1 MKRLKSYLNRGRT
14 EWTDER
20 GVALVMTMLI
30 LLMLT
35 FIGMATISTSSTELS
50 LSANYRR
57 SREAFHAASAAI
69 EYALL
74 DNRNFVV
81 PATGPG
87 TLTVAGG
94 FPGDV
99 DLMEG
104 DTTATGSVTFLGSG
118 PPPAGSKMG
127 MDWEANYFA
136 IDTTGKGSLGSTD
149 QQELAMDKI
158 VPAPT
163 GG

>member
-1 MKRLKSYLNRGRT
+1 MNRLKSYLNGGRAGL
-14 EWTDER
+14 TDER

-57 SREAFHAASAAI
+57 SREAFHAASGAI

-74 DNRNFVV
+74 DTRNFVV

-87 TLTVAGG
+87 TPTLPGG

-99 DLMEG
+99 NLTVG
-104 DTTATGSVTFLGSG
+104 DTTATGLVTFLGSG

-127 MDWEANYFA
+127 MNFEANYFS
-136 IDTTGKGSLGSTD
+136 IDTTGTGSLGSTN
-149 QQELAMDKI
+149 QQELAIDKI
-158 VPAPT
+158 VPA